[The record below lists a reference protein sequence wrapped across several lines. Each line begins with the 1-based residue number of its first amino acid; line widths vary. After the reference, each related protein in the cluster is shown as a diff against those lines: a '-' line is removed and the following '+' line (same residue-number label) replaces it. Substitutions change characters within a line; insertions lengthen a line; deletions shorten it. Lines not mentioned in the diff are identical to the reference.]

1 MTLSLGVEGAGQRGP
16 KGRKKEEKRE
26 TKKLKGSS
34 LFKTIRT
41 SNLDQH
47 SSFKFDSGVA
57 VDAIIMAN
65 ETHLQYLEATE
76 ATELTKKNSAKKTQ
90 RRFLSR
96 FRSSSSNPSLT
107 SVEESESSFFRE
119 SLHSSRK
126 EPHRV
131 SVNDLIP
138 TEVEIIVHDTEGRL
152 ASSVDSGSPG
162 HTTVTCEERD
172 ETSTLR
178 DFFTVIAQSRSTS
191 ETFEPFR
198 RALKRL
204 SCNRIEQA
212 LQEIEEGLCAVDAT
226 SPYYWKLNALK
237 AEAYTRTGDFH
248 NSLELF
254 EHVLE
259 QPMDECTP
267 AEFVSIYFS
276 CGRLSRILKDFPK
289 ALEYHTHELL
299 YMRAMAG
306 NNLDAARTY
315 HDLAAIAQYGL
326 GDWSLAYDYYEQA
339 LHIEATLW
347 QRLRVA
353 SNFQNSSVIDEQRR
367 LEALHEAHLRMQETK
382 KSMGRIQFCLGFVA
396 EGMRLSNH
404 RFQIE

>member
-1 MTLSLGVEGAGQRGP
+1 
-16 KGRKKEEKRE
+16 
-26 TKKLKGSS
+26 
-34 LFKTIRT
+34 
-41 SNLDQH
+41 
-47 SSFKFDSGVA
+47 
-57 VDAIIMAN
+57 MAN
-65 ETHLQYLEATE
+65 ETQLHYLEDTG
-76 ATELTKKNSAKKTQ
+76 ATELTKGNSVRRIRRKTS
-90 RRFLSR
+90 RSFLSR
-96 FRSSSSNPSLT
+96 FRSSSSSNPSLT
-107 SVEESESSFFRE
+107 SVEESESSVSRDIHRN
-119 SLHSSRK
+119 SLK

-138 TEVEIIVHDTEGRL
+138 TEVEIIVYDLQECV
-152 ASSVDSGSPG
+152 ASSVDCESPR
-162 HTTVTCEERD
+162 HYSEDTTFEERD
-172 ETSTLR
+172 ESNTLR
-178 DFFTVIAQSRSTS
+178 DFFTVLAQARHTS

-204 SCNRIEQA
+204 SRNRVEKA
-212 LQEIEEGLCAVDAT
+212 LDDIEEGLAAVDTT

-237 AEAYTRTGDFH
+237 AEAYTRKGDFRG
-248 NSLELF
+248 SLQLF

-276 CGRLSRILKDFPK
+276 CGRLSRILKDYPK

-353 SNFQNSSVIDEQRR
+353 SNFQNSSIIDEQKR
-367 LEALHEAHLRMQETK
+367 LEALQEAHLRIQETK

-396 EGMRLSNH
+396 EGMRLSSH